1 MVMKLKLDTDGMQ
14 DDFFADSRLLGITAP
29 MKCYQF
35 CLSLNRQLGYSFRM
49 MSEYEIPLKK
59 KERTYYFSVY
69 ESHKPSHPLRHLL
82 YHNHYDGEYLLP
94 EFKHMDF
101 LWLIR
106 GDMSTDDVVGTI
118 RQQVKSIPEVQLV
131 VELPF
136 EQLKNWSNLI
146 L

>member
-1 MVMKLKLDTDGMQ
+1 MKLKLDTEGMQ
-14 DDFFADSRLLGITAP
+14 DDFFADSCLLGITAP
-29 MKCYQF
+29 LKCYQF
-35 CLSLNRQLGYSFRM
+35 CLALNKQLGYNFRLM
-49 MSEYEIPLKK
+49 ADYEIILKK
-59 KERTYYFSVY
+59 KDRSYYFSVY
-69 ESHKPSHPLRHLL
+69 ESSAPGNPLRHLL

-106 GDMSTDDVVGTI
+106 GDLTIDNAVETI
-118 RQQVKSIPEVQLV
+118 RQQVKTISEVQLV
-131 VELPF
+131 AELPF